1 MQHFTPIAV
10 SACLAGIPCRYDGR
24 ANACAAVVEL
34 ARRGLAV
41 PLCPEGLARLP
52 SPRPPCEIV
61 GNHVLRD
68 DGADMTEAF
77 ERGARL
83 ALELTLRHGCRA
95 AVVKSRSPSCGAG
108 RVYDGS
114 FSGVLC
120 EGDGLWTRLLR
131 RHGVRVM
138 TEEEFD
144 GADILAEDDANMTES
159 RENAFAK

>member
-1 MQHFTPIAV
+1 MAEVKDLEQATPATEPAAAAEAAPKGGWAAKWKDMPKKKRRRLIRRIIALV
-10 SACLAGIPCRYDGR
+10 ILIA
-24 ANACAAVVEL
+24 AAVG
-34 ARRGLAV
+34 AWWFF
-41 PLCPEGLARLP
+41 
-52 SPRPPCEIV
+52 
-61 GNHVLRD
+61 LRD

-144 GADILAEDDANMTES
+144 GAGILAEDDANMTES